1 MKSNSHEKH
10 QCAHGLCAP
19 VDVMVAYTVA
29 ISVCFAVQSGQA
41 SIQKV
46 GKEQARL
53 SSECS
58 FCHSLCKHASA
69 DSCSAVYVIG
79 TNTGLN
85 TQQLKGVCA

>member
-41 SIQKV
+41 SIQKLE
-46 GKEQARL
+46 K
-53 SSECS
+53 S
-58 FCHSLCKHASA
+58 KH
-69 DSCSAVYVIG
+69 DFLLSAVFV
-79 TNTGLN
+79 TPCANMH
-85 TQQLKGVCA
+85 QQIAAVLFMLSAPTLDSIHNS